1 MIILPINSGKYGIKS
16 VALEIENN
24 VNKFMSFLNFV
35 FASAIAG
42 SSSETIGNSNFNA
55 IKVDELISL
64 A

>member
-24 VNKFMSFLNFV
+24 VNKFMSFLNFI
-35 FASAIAG
+35 FASVIAG

-55 IKVDELISL
+55 IKGDELISL